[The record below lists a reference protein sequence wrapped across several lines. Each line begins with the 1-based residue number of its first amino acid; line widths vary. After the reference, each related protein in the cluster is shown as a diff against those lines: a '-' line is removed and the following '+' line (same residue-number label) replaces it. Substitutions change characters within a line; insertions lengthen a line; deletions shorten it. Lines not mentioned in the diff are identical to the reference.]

1 MNSELFKSTIVEIY
15 EQTDRFKFSK
25 IPKLKTD
32 LTYNT
37 QPFFADI
44 NGDLLYGL
52 LFLSDFYR
60 IEMIYND
67 RSTS

>member
-15 EQTDRFKFSK
+15 EQTDRFQFSK

-44 NGDLLYGL
+44 NGDLL
-52 LFLSDFYR
+52 